1 MKVLVAGVGNV
12 LRSDDAFG
20 VEVSRRLDAM
30 ALPESVQVIE
40 TGIGGMALVQ
50 QLQDGY
56 DALVVADAVDLGR
69 PPGTIMLID
78 PEVVDVDALS
88 TSDRH
93 EALQDSHLVTPG
105 KVFMLARALGVLPAN
120 LLLVGCQPEDAESV
134 GMDMSAPVAA
144 AVDVAVT
151 EILRHLTEIGAL
163 EGHAGAGAA

>member
-12 LRSDDAFG
+12 LRTDDAFG

-30 ALPESVQVIE
+30 GLPDTVHVIE

-69 PPGTIMLID
+69 SPGTIMLID
-78 PEVVDVDALS
+78 PEVVDVDSLA
-88 TSDRH
+88 TADRH

-120 LLLVGCQPEDAESV
+120 LLLVGCQPVDAESV
-134 GMDMSAPVAA
+134 GMEMSAPVTA

-151 EILRHLTEIGAL
+151 EIMRHLTELGAID
-163 EGHAGAGAA
+163 GGQAA